1 MKLRAFTIKRLPFDL
16 LMSSARRCIKTEIL
30 FAKTKTKTTTKQ
42 AGSPGSGGDAA
53 TEGDVEDPQVVFVD
67 PWRGRGGPPK
77 YTSKH
82 FNSNTGA
89 ESEEKTDSS

>member
-1 MKLRAFTIKRLPFDL
+1 MKTGP
-16 LMSSARRCIKTEIL
+16 M
-30 FAKTKTKTTTKQ
+30 FAKSVKTTKQ

-53 TEGDVEDPQVVFVD
+53 TEGDAEDPPVVFVD

-82 FNSNTGA
+82 FNSNTLA
-89 ESEEKTDSS
+89 EDEEKTGSS